1 MKFYLDLDE
10 NELRM
15 LRLVLYN
22 QAAFFT
28 WQDLKQV
35 KEKLDRFQEIARKVT
50 TE

>member
-22 QAAFFT
+22 QPFE
-28 WQDLKQV
+28 DLKPMQ
-35 KEKLDRFQEIARKVT
+35 EKLDRFQEIARGVT

>member
-1 MKFYLDLDE
+1 MKFFLDLDE

-22 QAAFFT
+22 QPFE
-28 WQDLKQV
+28 DLKPV
-35 KEKLDRFQEIARKVT
+35 KEKLDRFQNIARGVT

>member
-15 LRLVLYN
+15 LRLVMYN
-22 QAAFFT
+22 QPFE
-28 WQDLKQV
+28 DLKQV
-35 KEKLDRFQEIARKVT
+35 KEKLDRFQEIARGVT

>member
-1 MKFYLDLDE
+1 MKFFLDLDE

-22 QAAFFT
+22 QPFE
-28 WQDLKQV
+28 DLKPV
-35 KEKLDRFQEIARKVT
+35 KEKLDRFQEIARGVT

>member
-22 QAAFFT
+22 QPFE
-28 WQDLKQV
+28 DLKPM
-35 KEKLDRFQEIARKVT
+35 KEKLDRFQEIARGVT

>member
-15 LRLVLYN
+15 LRLVMYN
-22 QAAFFT
+22 QPFE
-28 WQDLKQV
+28 DLKPV
-35 KEKLDRFQEIARKVT
+35 KEKLDRFQNIARGVT

>member
-15 LRLVLYN
+15 LRLVMHN
-22 QAAFFT
+22 QPFE
-28 WQDLKQV
+28 DLKPV
-35 KEKLDRFQEIARKVT
+35 KEKLDRFQEIARGVT